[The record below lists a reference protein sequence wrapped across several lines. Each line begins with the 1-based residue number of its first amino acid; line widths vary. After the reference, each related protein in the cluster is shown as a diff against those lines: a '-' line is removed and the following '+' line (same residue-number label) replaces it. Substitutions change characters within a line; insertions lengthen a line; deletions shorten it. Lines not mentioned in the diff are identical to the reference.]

1 MPIFVVFVSAGV
13 LFDSAFSLSVSLSDR
28 NGTRTHNHLVPNHL
42 VSIFLRTKQVRVPLE
57 SLTYTPKNLA

>member
-1 MPIFVVFVSAGV
+1 MPIFVLFVSAGV

-28 NGTRTHNHLVPNHL
+28 NGTRIHNHL

>member
-1 MPIFVVFVSAGV
+1 MPIFVLFVSAGV
-13 LFDSAFSLSVSLSDR
+13 LFHSAFSLSVSLSDR
-28 NGTRTHNHLVPNHL
+28 NGTRTHNHL